1 MRLNSIKPTEGSKK
15 NRMRVGRGI
24 GCTKGKT
31 FGRGHKGQHSRTG
44 LTHKVGFE
52 GGQTPLYRRIPKF
65 GFTSRKSLTRAEIRL
80 SELNEIEGNDIDMLS
95 LLQADLIDNSIRTV
109 KIILSGTVNRAVTV
123 RGIAVTKGAAA
134 AIIALGGSVEAAA

>member
-15 NRMRVGRGI
+15 VKMRVGRGI

-31 FGRGHKGQHSRTG
+31 CGRGHKGQHSRTG

-52 GGQTPLYRRIPKF
+52 GGQMPLHRRIPKF
-65 GFTSRKSLTRAEIRL
+65 GFTSRKSLARAEIRL
-80 SELNEIEGNDIDMLS
+80 SELNDVEGNDIDMLS
-95 LLQADLIDNSIRTV
+95 LLQADLIDHSVKTV

-134 AIIALGGSVEAAA
+134 AIKALGGSVEE

>member
-15 NRMRVGRGI
+15 TKMRVGRGI

-31 FGRGHKGQHSRTG
+31 CGRGHKGQHSRTG

-52 GGQTPLYRRIPKF
+52 GGQMPLHRRIPKF
-65 GFTSRKSLTRAEIRL
+65 GFTSRKALARAEIRL
-80 SELNEIEGNDIDMLS
+80 SELNHVEGNDIDMLS
-95 LLQADLIDNSIRTV
+95 LLQADLIDNSVKTV

-134 AIIALGGSVEAAA
+134 AIKALGGSVEA